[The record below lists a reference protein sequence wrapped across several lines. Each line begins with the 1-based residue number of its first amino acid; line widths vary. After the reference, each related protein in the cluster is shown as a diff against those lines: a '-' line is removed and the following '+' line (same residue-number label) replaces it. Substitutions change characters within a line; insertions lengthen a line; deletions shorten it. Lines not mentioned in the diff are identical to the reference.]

1 MADTRRRRIPVWLE
15 LVLLLVLLALAAW
28 GLRVGYIRY
37 MRSAYPVEYEAYVRR
52 MRRNTSCRHLF
63 CMR

>member
-1 MADTRRRRIPVWLE
+1 MRRPMPLQTTFGSGRMADTRRRRIPVWLE

-37 MRSAYPVEYEAYVRR
+37 MRSAYPVEYEA
-52 MRRNTSCRHLF
+52 
-63 CMR
+63 